1 MFRSIF
7 QLNQQLSDLLLQVP
21 ELVGLFE
28 RKSPD
33 ALNRLMAWIDRSEDM
48 LSSHRLTEA
57 ADIAGLKS
65 RILAPIFDD
74 DRHGT
79 LRRRQQAIAV
89 GLIHSLQESLQ
100 QALRPRAMKM
110 TQAHDMARQL
120 LQIVAQSG
128 AITYDPSVAFEEMIE
143 RIWRLC
149 TQHDQLR
156 PLAAQL
162 KVLLPTD
169 DIRLVLAEELDPA
182 DFVSG

>member
-1 MFRSIF
+1 MFRSIY
-7 QLNQQLSDLLLQVP
+7 QLSQQLSDLLLQVP

-28 RKSPD
+28 RKSPH
-33 ALNRLMAWIDRSEDM
+33 ALTRLMAWIDLTEQM

-89 GLIHSLQESLQ
+89 ALIHDLQEALQ
-100 QALRPRAMKM
+100 QALRPRALKIL
-110 TQAHDMARQL
+110 QARDMARQL

-128 AITYDPSVAFEEMIE
+128 AIKYDPGIAFEETIE
-143 RIWRLC
+143 RVWMLC

-162 KVLLPTD
+162 KALLPAD
-169 DIRLVLAEELDPA
+169 DIRLLLAEELDPA
-182 DFVSG
+182 DFVGG

>member
-7 QLNQQLSDLLLQVP
+7 QLSQQLSDLLLQVP
-21 ELVGLFE
+21 ELVGRFE
-28 RKSPD
+28 RKSPH
-33 ALNRLMAWIDRSEDM
+33 ALTQLMAWIDRTEEM
-48 LSSHRLTEA
+48 LSSHRMTEA

-74 DRHGT
+74 DRQGT

-89 GLIHSLQESLQ
+89 GLIHDLQEALQ
-100 QALRPRAMKM
+100 QALRPRALKVA
-110 TQAHDMARQL
+110 QARDMARQL

-128 AITYDPSVAFEEMIE
+128 AIKYDPAVAFEEMIE
-143 RIWRLC
+143 RIWALC

-156 PLAAQL
+156 PLATQL

-169 DIRLVLAEELDPA
+169 DIRLVLAEELDPG
-182 DFVSG
+182 DFVGG